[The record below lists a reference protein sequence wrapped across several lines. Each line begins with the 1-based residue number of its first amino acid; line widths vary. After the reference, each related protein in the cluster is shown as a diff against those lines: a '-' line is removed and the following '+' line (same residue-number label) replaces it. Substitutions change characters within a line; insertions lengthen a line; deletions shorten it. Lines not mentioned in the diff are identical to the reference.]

1 MMNKEELRK
10 KLAGLPLAKALKLA
24 EKETAFWDVHQ
35 IHKLTSFK
43 KAVDFLL
50 SWPAVEAVGLLKQ
63 MEPLAAGLLVSRLRQ
78 LSCEPGQAQKIA
90 AILLLCDNFS
100 ALMRED

>member
-43 KAVDFLL
+43 KAVDFR
-50 SWPAVEAVGLLKQ
+50 
-63 MEPLAAGLLVSRLRQ
+63 LA
-78 LSCEPGQAQKIA
+78 GQP
-90 AILLLCDNFS
+90 
-100 ALMRED
+100 